1 VAGFFI
7 FSTLVV
13 AICLITPETLLM
25 KKPLLSLLLI
35 FALIAPINAS
45 AAVKAGAKCKKAGQT
60 STFAGKKFTC
70 VKSGKKLVW
79 NKGVGIAKPK
89 PVALPTPTPT
99 PTPTATPNPTPT
111 PTPTPTLPSDLST
124 RSEITPT
131 AALSDVA
138 VCKTPDLTTRSSGS
152 NGFPRPEGS
161 LYGKVNPKILFIPL
175 SFSDT
180 PEFSETDLSR
190 MESVLNEVKEF
201 YKETSY
207 GFVNL
212 NFEILEK
219 SKWLSIEKSAES
231 YGLTNPRP
239 QQNNTEA
246 LKEILT
252 KVDPSVNFDLYD
264 GVIIET
270 ARYAGRGVGQ
280 AFLGQK
286 FPTRNGTAKGVSLET
301 AYAAGSFQT
310 LAHELGHTLFGLEDL
325 YVFLNDQRPSVPGGP
340 NPAGSWD
347 MMSNSSREFFG
358 WSKFLSGW
366 LENNQV
372 RCITNQS
379 PTTHYIES
387 LDIQNSDP
395 KLILINLQQ
404 GVTLAI
410 EVRQLLSSFP
420 KGALVYKIDTRI
432 NHGDGPIVAEN
443 ILIYEGKSLERDGYR
458 ISVMVEGRDGL
469 LIKTER
475 VNP

>member
-1 VAGFFI
+1 
-7 FSTLVV
+7 
-13 AICLITPETLLM
+13 M
-25 KKPLLSLLLI
+25 KKLLLSLLLI

-45 AAVKAGAKCKKAGQT
+45 AAVKTGAKCKKAGQT
-60 STFAGKKFTC
+60 STYAGKKFTC

-79 NKGVGIAKPK
+79 NKGVAIAKPR
-89 PVALPTPTPT
+89 PVAL
-99 PTPTATPNPTPT
+99 PT

-131 AALSDVA
+131 ATLSDVA
-138 VCKTPDLTTRSSGS
+138 ICRTPDLTTRSSGS
-152 NGFPRPEGS
+152 NGFPRPQGS

-180 PEFSETDLSR
+180 PEFSETDLAR

-246 LKEILT
+246 LTEILT
-252 KVDPSVNFDLYD
+252 KVDSSVNFDLYD

-270 ARYAGRGVGQ
+270 ARYSGRGVGQ

-286 FPTRNGTAKGVSLET
+286 FPTQNGTAKGVSLET
-301 AYAAGSFQT
+301 ANAAGSFQT

-325 YVFLNDQRPSVPGGP
+325 YVFLNDQRPSVPGGA

-347 MMSNSSREFFG
+347 MMSNSSKEFFG

-366 LENNQV
+366 LESNQV

-379 PTTHYIES
+379 PTSHYLES
-387 LDIQNSDP
+387 LESLGQAP
-395 KLILINLQQ
+395 KLVLINLQV
-404 GVTLAI
+404 GVSI
-410 EVRQLLSSFP
+410 GVEVRQRSYMP
-420 KGALVYKIDTRI
+420 RGVLVYKVDSRI
-432 NHGDGPIVAEN
+432 NHGDGPITAQTE
-443 ILIYEGKSLERDGYR
+443 LISEGKSLDIDGWR
-458 ISVMVEGRDGL
+458 ISALLEGANGMLVRVEKVG
-469 LIKTER
+469 
-475 VNP
+475 